1 MTIVLPTLH
10 VRRSAQAVPLAAACL
25 AAALPASLRSATHL
39 PDFFPDQSD
48 EDILAGILAFAPDLV
63 AFPIYV
69 WNRRRLT
76 QLARQLKQRRPA
88 LRLVAGGPEATADA
102 AAILAEGIFD
112 ALVCGE
118 GEIPFAHLLTAWQD
132 SEAATP
138 RAGILFKNQQAPAVC
153 ETNAGPESLDELT
166 SPWLTGTLVPQTGQG
181 VLWETSRGCPFGCD
195 FCFDARGHHG
205 VRPVSFER
213 LRAELDLFVRQGVSQ
228 VWVLDSTFNYP
239 PERGKMLLRLL
250 AERAPHIHFHLEAKA
265 DFLDRETVRL
275 LARLSCSVQIGL
287 QSANPKVLRQVH
299 RSLDPELFARK
310 VRLLAA
316 EGVTFGLDL
325 IYGLPTDD
333 YTGFTHSLNTAL
345 GFTPNHLDIFPLA
358 VLPGTPLHRNRDKF
372 ALNAQTAPPY
382 EILSTATLS
391 ADDMERCRDL
401 AAGTDL
407 FYNLGRAV
415 GFFQSLLTAMQEE
428 AVPFLENFAAWA
440 MTKASVSRE
449 EFRDSSRWTTA
460 RILDLQEGYIRQ
472 RLKTLGRTDLLPAAL
487 DMVRYH
493 FHYAETLLGE
503 ETRPADP
510 EQRRSRDSWNTPW
523 QRSAAARLVPFSYE
537 ILDLLEMGEMDL
549 ERIASLF
556 RPVGSVALF
565 ARRGPEVLCESLEED
580 FLKLLQGADGQKTP
594 REIFAGSISRN
605 EGEEILEFALS
616 EGFLVPSG
624 DINPS
629 RVTGK
634 KPYLKRPQKGKG

>member
-25 AAALPASLRSATHL
+25 AAALPAPLRSTTHL

-76 QLARQLKQRRPA
+76 QLARQLKKRQPS
-88 LRLVAGGPEATADA
+88 LRLVAGGPEATADS
-102 AAILAEGIFD
+102 AAILAEGTFD

-118 GEIPFAHLLTAWQD
+118 GEIPFAHLLATWQE
-132 SEAATP
+132 SGAHTQT
-138 RAGILFKNQQAPAVC
+138 AGIIYKNEQDVSCREPH
-153 ETNAGPESLDELT
+153 TGPMSLDELP
-166 SPWLTGTLVPQTGQG
+166 SPWLTGTLVPETGQG
-181 VLWETSRGCPFGCD
+181 VLWEISRGCPFGCD
-195 FCFDARGHHG
+195 FCFDARGHQG
-205 VRPVSFER
+205 VRPLSFER
-213 LRAELDLFVRQGVSQ
+213 LRAELDLFVRQGVAQ

-239 PERGKMLLRLL
+239 PERGKALLRLL
-250 AERAPHIHFHLEAKA
+250 ADKAPHVHFHLEAKA
-265 DFLDRETVRL
+265 DFLDRETARL
-275 LARLSCSVQIGL
+275 LTHLSCSVQLGL

-299 RSLDPELFARK
+299 RSLDLELFTHK

-333 YTGFTHSLNTAL
+333 YAGFTHSLNTAL
-345 GFTPNHLDIFPLA
+345 SFAPNHLDIFPLA
-358 VLPGTPLHRNRDKF
+358 VLPGTPLYRNRDKF
-372 ALNAQTAPPY
+372 GLNAQTAPPY

-391 ADDMERCRDL
+391 AGEMEHCRDL
-401 AAGTDL
+401 AAATDL

-415 GFFQSLLTAMQEE
+415 GFFQPLLTAMQEE
-428 AVPFLENFAAWA
+428 AVPFLENFASWA
-440 MTKASVSRE
+440 MTEASVSRE
-449 EFRDSSRWTTA
+449 EFRDSSRWTPSQ
-460 RILDLQEGYIRQ
+460 ILELQEGYIRQ
-472 RLKTLGRTDLLPAAL
+472 CLKARGRGDILPAAL

-503 ETRPADP
+503 ETTPADP
-510 EQRRSRDSWNTPW
+510 EQLRNLDNWNTPW
-523 QRSAAARLVPFSYE
+523 QRSGTIRLVPFSYE

-556 RPVGSVALF
+556 RPIGSVALF
-565 ARRGPEVLCESLEED
+565 ARRGPEVLCESLVED
-580 FLKLLQGADGQKTP
+580 FLKLLQGSDGQKTP

-605 EGEEILEFALS
+605 EGEEILEFAVS
-616 EGFLVPSG
+616 EGLLVPSG
-624 DINPS
+624 NITL
-629 RVTGK
+629 RQHTGST
-634 KPYLKRPQKGKG
+634 PVQKRPSKGKR

>member
-10 VRRSAQAVPLAAACL
+10 VRRSAQAVPLAAGCL
-25 AAALPASLRSATHL
+25 AAALPEALRKTTHL

-48 EDILAGILAFAPDLV
+48 EEILAGILAFAPDLV

-76 QLARQLKQRRPA
+76 QLARQLKKSQPS

-102 AAILAEGIFD
+102 AAILDEGSFD
-112 ALVCGE
+112 ALICGE
-118 GEIPFAHLLTAWQD
+118 GEIPFAQLLAAWEPGGACPQ
-132 SEAATP
+132 T
-138 RAGILFKNQQAPAVC
+138 AGILVKNRQDTTGC
-153 ETNAGPESLDELT
+153 GTNAGPESLDELP
-166 SPWLTGTLVPQTGQG
+166 SPWLSGTLIPVTGQG
-181 VLWETSRGCPFGCD
+181 VLWEISRGCPFGCD

-205 VRPVSFER
+205 VRPVSLER
-213 LRAELDLFVRQGVSQ
+213 LRAELDLFVRQSVSQ
-228 VWVLDSTFNYP
+228 AWVLDSTFNYP
-239 PERGKMLLRLL
+239 PERGKTLLRLL
-250 AERAPHIHFHLEAKA
+250 ADKAPHIHFHLEAKA
-265 DFLDRETVRL
+265 DFLDRETARL

-333 YTGFTHSLNTAL
+333 YAGFSQSLNTAL

-358 VLPGTPLHRNRDKF
+358 VLPGTPLHRNREKF
-372 ALNAQTAPPY
+372 GINAQTAPPY

-401 AAGTDL
+401 AAATDL

-415 GFFQSLLTAMQEE
+415 GFFQSLLRAIQEE
-428 AVPFLENFAAWA
+428 PVPFLENFATWA
-440 MTKASVSRE
+440 LAKGSVSRE
-449 EFRDSSRWTTA
+449 DFRDSSRWTTA
-460 RILDLQEGYIRQ
+460 QILELQEGYIRQ
-472 RLKTLGRTDLLPAAL
+472 RLKTRGRLDLLPAAL

-503 ETRPADP
+503 ETRPAAP
-510 EQRRSRDSWNTPW
+510 EQLRNRDTWNTPW
-523 QRSAAARLVPFSYE
+523 QRSATVRLVPFSYE

-549 ERIASLF
+549 DRIASLF
-556 RPVGSVALF
+556 RPIGSVAIF
-565 ARRGPEVLCESLEED
+565 ARRGTEVLCESLEED
-580 FLKLLQGADGQKTP
+580 FLKLLQGSDGKKTP

-616 EGFLVPSG
+616 EGFLVP
-624 DINPS
+624 DAPS
-629 RVTGK
+629 LRGRGTGK
-634 KPYLKRPQKGKG
+634 TPSQKGV